1 MEDSVCGMLIKQIN
15 SELEKNANNMLRNDG
30 LTVSQISVLMELDE
44 SIEKQMELKELEEV
58 LHIAKP
64 TVVGIVKRLEDKGF
78 VISTRSIQDKRIRII
93 QLTPLGEKCCRR
105 AKERMQQAEM
115 TLTSSLT
122 ETERR
127 ILITLLQ
134 KVRDSF

>member
-1 MEDSVCGMLIKQIN
+1 MEDSACGMLIKQIN
-15 SELEKNANNMLRNDG
+15 SELEKNANNMLRKDD
-30 LTVSQISVLMELDE
+30 LTVSQISALMELDE
-44 SIEKQMELKELEEV
+44 STEKQMELKELEEV

-93 QLTPLGEKCCRR
+93 QLTSLGEECCRR
-105 AKERMQQAEM
+105 AKEHIEQAEM
-115 TLTSSLT
+115 ALTSSLT

-134 KVRDSF
+134 KVRNSF

>member
-15 SELEKNANNMLRNDG
+15 SELEKNANNMLRKDD
-30 LTVSQISVLMELDE
+30 LTVSQIGALMELDE
-44 SIEKQMELKELEEV
+44 SIEKQMELKELEEI

-78 VISTRSIQDKRIRII
+78 VISTRSIQDKRVRII
-93 QLTPLGEKCCRR
+93 QLTPLGEECCRR
-105 AKERMQQAEM
+105 AKERMEQAEM
-115 TLTSSLT
+115 ALTSSLT
-122 ETERR
+122 ETERS

-134 KVRDSF
+134 KVRNSF